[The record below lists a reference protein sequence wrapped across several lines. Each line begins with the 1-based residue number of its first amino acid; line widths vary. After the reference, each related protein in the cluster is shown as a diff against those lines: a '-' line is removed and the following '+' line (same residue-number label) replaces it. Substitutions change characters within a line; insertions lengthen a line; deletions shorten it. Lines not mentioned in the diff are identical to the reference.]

1 MLKLEIKEGTPVF
14 TSNGK
19 EVGKV
24 NRFVLNP
31 ETDEV
36 THIVVEKGWLLPE
49 DKVVPFEMID
59 SASEDKVVLK
69 KDIDDFDQLP
79 SFEQTR
85 FVRINGGEGIPVTG
99 RRTSYAP
106 AYYWYPP
113 PSGYIGYPAY
123 GLPYPTW
130 PPAVVQQNIPEN
142 TVPLK
147 EGTNVISSDG
157 KHVGDVER
165 LFVEPE
171 SKKVTHFLITQGMLF
186 KNRKMVPVNW
196 VKSVKENEVDLTV
209 SSQFLEALPSY
220 QP

>member
-59 SASEDKVVLK
+59 SASEDKIVLK

-79 SFEQTR
+79 SFEETR
-85 FVRINGGEGIPVTG
+85 FVRANGGEGIPVTG
-99 RRTSYAP
+99 GRTYYAP

-113 PSGYIGYPAY
+113 PNGYIGYPAY

-130 PPAVVQQNIPEN
+130 PPTVTQQNIPEN

-147 EGTNVISSDG
+147 DGSNVISSDG

-165 LFVEPE
+165 LFIEPD
-171 SKKVTHFLITQGMLF
+171 SHKVTHFLISQGLLF
-186 KNRKMVPVNW
+186 KDHKVVPTNW
-196 VKSVKENEVDLTV
+196 VKSVEENKVNLTV
-209 SSQFLEALPSY
+209 SSKLLEDLPPS
-220 QP
+220 QT